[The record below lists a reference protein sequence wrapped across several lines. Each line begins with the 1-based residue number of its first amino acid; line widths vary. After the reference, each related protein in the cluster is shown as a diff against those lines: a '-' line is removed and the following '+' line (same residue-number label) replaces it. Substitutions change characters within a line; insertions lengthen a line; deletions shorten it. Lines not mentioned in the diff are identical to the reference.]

1 MIKVNNG
8 KIETEGNAIDLLS
21 EASIALIE
29 TVRRVS
35 QGKTNAATIFMFSTV
50 NTAIEELAKQGI
62 EIDMKLFMYFCEKTQ
77 NGNENE

>member
-8 KIETEGNAIDLLS
+8 KIETAGDGLDLLS

-29 TVRRVS
+29 TIRRVS

-50 NTAIEELAKQGI
+50 NTAIEELAKQGV
-62 EIDMKLFMYFCEKTQ
+62 EIDMKLFMHFWEKTQ
-77 NGNENE
+77 NNDENE